1 MQTEETIVNSRY
13 NLAQI
18 IGYNAAMT
26 KIICHKLEYL
36 IDHPNTYM
44 LGEIGRREIINSL
57 EQLKETYRV
66 SEYLFDHRTE
76 KEYDYSKIK
85 EVKQLIHNQNT
96 PNENGRTNNLD
107 AATEG

>member
-1 MQTEETIVNSRY
+1 METEETIVNSRH

-18 IGYNAAMT
+18 IGYDAAMI
-26 KIICHKLEYL
+26 KIVCRKLEYI
-36 IDHPNTYM
+36 IDHPHTYM
-44 LGEIGRREIINSL
+44 LGAIGRKEMINAL

-76 KEYDYSKIK
+76 KEYDYLKIK
-85 EVKQLIHNQNT
+85 EVKQLINNQNT

-107 AATEG
+107 ASTEG